1 MAKNKPATGGRRQNV
16 FCLGIKSSQFDA
28 DGLFTSTVTMRLLG
42 AFKSVS
48 IYSSFAV
55 DNTIIAV
62 EIIHNSTN
70 WAVLLG

>member
-1 MAKNKPATGGRRQNV
+1 VDGDKTFSV
-16 FCLGIKSSQFDA
+16 SGIKSSQFDA

-48 IYSSFAV
+48 IYNLVPSV
-55 DNTIIAV
+55 DNTIIA